1 MRATFTI
8 LHEEARRRALEAVS
22 KAQEGKIVTVGD
34 KTRTLEQNA
43 AQWPYLEAFA
53 EQVPWQVNG
62 EWTYISDEDWKDIL
76 TAAFRRE
83 TVKAA
88 QAWDGKGIVML
99 GMRTSEMDTEEFSQ
113 WLEFL
118 KSAAALKGVTVYP
131 EDAGPWE

>member
-1 MRATFTI
+1 MKATFTI
-8 LHEEARRRALEAVS
+8 LHEQARSRALEAVS
-22 KAQEGKIVTVGD
+22 KAQHGKIVTVGD

-43 AQWPYLEAFA
+43 AQWPYLAAFA
-53 EQVPWQVNG
+53 DQVPWQVNG
-62 EWTYISDEDWKDIL
+62 EWTYINDEDWKDIL

-83 TVKAA
+83 TVRAA
-88 QAWDGKGIVML
+88 QAWDGKGIVLL

-118 KSAAALKGVTVYP
+118 KSAAALKGVIVYP